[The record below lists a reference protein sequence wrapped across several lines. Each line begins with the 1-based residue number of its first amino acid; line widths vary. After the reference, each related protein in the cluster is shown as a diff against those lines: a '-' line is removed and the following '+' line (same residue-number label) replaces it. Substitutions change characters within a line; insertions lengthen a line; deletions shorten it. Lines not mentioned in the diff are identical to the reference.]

1 MQMDSMKVQEDEVMP
16 KLVNPVYVEK
26 VKKLSKAETER
37 LLSRMSGK
45 LPQRLEK
52 DKLSRDEALA
62 LQMELED
69 EQLQEW
75 RSRMAELN
83 HKIEK
88 QKLKDA
94 EKAKQETKSADKTK
108 PSKKS
113 KTIEKTEKTVK
124 TAKAKRSTAKQ
135 KDAA

>member
-1 MQMDSMKVQEDEVMP
+1 MP
-16 KLVNPVYVEK
+16 KLVNPVYAEK
-26 VKKLSKAETER
+26 VKKLSKIETER

-94 EKAKQETKSADKTK
+94 EKAKQDAKSEGKTK
-108 PSKKS
+108 PSKKA
-113 KTIEKTEKTVK
+113 KVVEGTAKTVK
-124 TAKAKRSTAKQ
+124 TVKAKKASAKQ
-135 KDAA
+135 KTAA

>member
-124 TAKAKRSTAKQ
+124 AAKAKRSTAKQ